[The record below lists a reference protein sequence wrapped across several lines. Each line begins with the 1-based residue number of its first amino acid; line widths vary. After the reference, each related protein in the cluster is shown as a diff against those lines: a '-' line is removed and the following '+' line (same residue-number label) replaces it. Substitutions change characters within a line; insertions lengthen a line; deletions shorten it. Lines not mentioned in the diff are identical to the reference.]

1 VIKDIKVPNISSYFV
16 DLEKFYK
23 RHDYNIEEQKQ
34 KDYTSFIVNNLK
46 DIIQKMLIFDDSVFK
61 IFYRR
66 LLTDTKIQVKKL
78 MDSKFFSQSNIK
90 NVEREISL
98 ILNKDE
104 QAEFDKL
111 ILKAEDNVKM
121 LKKKK

>member
-1 VIKDIKVPNISSYFV
+1 
-16 DLEKFYK
+16 
-23 RHDYNIEEQKQ
+23 
-34 KDYTSFIVNNLK
+34 
-46 DIIQKMLIFDDSVFK
+46 
-61 IFYRR
+61 
-66 LLTDTKIQVKKL
+66 